1 MSKNEI
7 GLEPSI
13 SSDYYLKKIF
23 NPYKSN
29 LNPTNDREEMN
40 FIYTQPLPSYKNI
53 YTRENRNQV
62 LYKSQDDYENSYIKE
77 RYNKIKEENANLKLK
92 LFELERDYKIKKGEI
107 DEQVLIL
114 RDENSNL
121 QLQIQKILEKQK
133 MENSISD
140 NIHNENLALINN
152 INMLQ
157 NDSMILKDDI
167 TRKVADIEEKNKIIN
182 DLRNEKTI
190 LINEQISMKNQIGT
204 LNNDKEILLKQ
215 IKDLNETI
223 GEKIAPKLK
232 ENENS
237 LTKLQEQVENLRV
250 ENEKLKSD
258 NLLLFN
264 ENNIQKNLIQILTK
278 QNKKLL
284 GEIKTIYDRDILLM
298 DNMEKI
304 GSNSTNK
311 YKKIFDNN
319 KNQNEIFLEEEK
331 NILENSETYLDKN
344 YDIKECNKSEKS
356 EEICSSNNEND
367 NDNNDEDINK
377 MDNIQN
383 EVNVNVK
390 VNDEFI
396 KTNNNLN
403 KVKHQREIN
412 SLINNEIVVKRNK
425 ESFENENNKII
436 NYENNETDK
445 KYNLNLNYSED
456 LMKNE
461 QKQFAKKN
469 IPNPQISKEN
479 SSKKNKMKYRNYN
492 FNSQSFTEGN
502 FTQNKFTETDE
513 DLKIGNRTLNRNFK
527 TKNLNN
533 DIVINTDSD
542 KKDELYNTDGIF
554 NVQSKKDEIFMK
566 FENKLNNNENNY
578 EALDLNTNDE
588 NKKLNN
594 LNLYNNS
601 DNNVDENN
609 NILFHSQTKSQ
620 LSEYVED
627 LDVIQYK

>member
-1 MSKNEI
+1 M
-7 GLEPSI
+7 
-13 SSDYYLKKIF
+13 D
-23 NPYKSN
+23 NPYQSN
-29 LNPTNDREEMN
+29 LNPINDQPEMN
-40 FIYTQPLPSYKNI
+40 FIYTQPLPSYNNI
-53 YTRENRNQV
+53 FSRENRNQS
-62 LYKSQDDYENSYIKE
+62 LYKSQDDYENNYIKE

-92 LFELERDYKIKKGEI
+92 LFELEKEYKIKKGEM

-140 NIHNENLALINN
+140 NIHNENIALINN
-152 INMLQ
+152 INLLK
-157 NDSMILKDDI
+157 NDSMFLKDDI

-190 LINEQISMKNQIGT
+190 LLNDQKNMKNQIET

-215 IKDLNETI
+215 IKDLNDTI

-319 KNQNEIFLEEEK
+319 TNEHEILLEEEK
-331 NILENSETYLDKN
+331 NILENSERYVNKN
-344 YDIKECNKSEKS
+344 NDIKEYNKNEKS
-356 EEICSSNNEND
+356 EEIYSSSND
-367 NDNNDEDINK
+367 NDNEDIKEIN
-377 MDNIQN
+377 NIQN
-383 EVNVNVK
+383 
-390 VNDEFI
+390 D
-396 KTNNNLN
+396 NNLN

-425 ESFENENNKII
+425 ESFENENNKNIKINI
-436 NYENNETDK
+436 NYENNEIDK
-445 KYNLNLNYSED
+445 KYDLNLND
-456 LMKNE
+456 NDDILKNE
-461 QKQFAKKN
+461 QKKFQK
-469 IPNPQISKEN
+469 ISTSNPKILKEN
-479 SSKKNKMKYRNYN
+479 NSKKNKVKYRNYN

-527 TKNLNN
+527 QKNLSN

-554 NVQSKKDEIFMK
+554 NMQSKKEEIFMK
-566 FENKLNNNENNY
+566 FQNKLNNNENENNY
-578 EALDLNTNDE
+578 EAMNLNTND
-588 NKKLNN
+588 KSRKINN
-594 LNLYNNS
+594 LNLYNNN
-601 DNNVDENN
+601 DNNIDENN
-609 NILFHSQTKSQ
+609 NLLYQSQTKSQ

>member
-1 MSKNEI
+1 MSQNEI
-7 GLEPSI
+7 RLEPPI
-13 SSDYYLKKIF
+13 SSENYLKNIF

-29 LNPTNDREEMN
+29 LNPINEQPEMN
-40 FIYTQPLPSYKNI
+40 FIYTQPLPSYNNI
-53 YTRENRNQV
+53 FSRENRNQS
-62 LYKSQDDYENSYIKE
+62 LYKSQDDYENNYIKE

-92 LFELERDYKIKKGEI
+92 LFKLEKEYKIKKGEM

-140 NIHNENLALINN
+140 NIHNENIALINN
-152 INMLQ
+152 INLLK
-157 NDSMILKDDI
+157 NDSMFLKDDI

-190 LINEQISMKNQIGT
+190 LLNDQKNMKNQIET

-215 IKDLNETI
+215 IKDLNDTI

-319 KNQNEIFLEEEK
+319 TNEHEILLEEEK
-331 NILENSETYLDKN
+331 NILENSERYVNKN
-344 YDIKECNKSEKS
+344 NDIKEYNKNEKS
-356 EEICSSNNEND
+356 EEIWSSSND
-367 NDNNDEDINK
+367 NDNEDIKEIN
-377 MDNIQN
+377 NIQN
-383 EVNVNVK
+383 
-390 VNDEFI
+390 D
-396 KTNNNLN
+396 NNLN

-425 ESFENENNKII
+425 ESFENENNKNIKINI
-436 NYENNETDK
+436 NYENNEIDK
-445 KYNLNLNYSED
+445 KYDLNLND
-456 LMKNE
+456 NDDILKNE
-461 QKQFAKKN
+461 QKKFQKIN
-469 IPNPQISKEN
+469 ISNPKILKEN
-479 SSKKNKMKYRNYN
+479 NSKKNKVKYRNYN

-527 TKNLNN
+527 QKNLSN

-554 NVQSKKDEIFMK
+554 NMQSKKEEIFMK
-566 FENKLNNNENNY
+566 FQNKLNNNGNENNY
-578 EALDLNTNDE
+578 EAMNLNTND
-588 NKKLNN
+588 KSRKINN
-594 LNLYNNS
+594 LNLYNNN
-601 DNNVDENN
+601 DNNIDENN
-609 NILFHSQTKSQ
+609 NLLYQSQTKSQ

>member
-1 MSKNEI
+1 MSQNEI
-7 GLEPSI
+7 RLEPPI
-13 SSDYYLKKIF
+13 SSENYLKNIF

-29 LNPTNDREEMN
+29 LNPINDQPEMN
-40 FIYTQPLPSYKNI
+40 FIYTQPLPSYNNI
-53 YTRENRNQV
+53 FSRENRNQS
-62 LYKSQDDYENSYIKE
+62 LYKSQDDYENNYIKE

-92 LFELERDYKIKKGEI
+92 LFELEKEYKIKKGEM

-140 NIHNENLALINN
+140 NIHNENIALINN
-152 INMLQ
+152 INLLK
-157 NDSMILKDDI
+157 NDSMFLKDDI

-190 LINEQISMKNQIGT
+190 LLNDQKNMNNQIET

-215 IKDLNETI
+215 IKDLNDTI

-232 ENENS
+232 ENETS

-319 KNQNEIFLEEEK
+319 TNEHEILLEEEK
-331 NILENSETYLDKN
+331 NILENSEKYMDKYN
-344 YDIKECNKSEKS
+344 DIKDYNKNEKS
-356 EEICSSNNEND
+356 EEIYSSSNEND
-367 NDNNDEDINK
+367 NEDIK
-377 MDNIQN
+377 EIKSIQN
-383 EVNVNVK
+383 
-390 VNDEFI
+390 
-396 KTNNNLN
+396 NNNFN

-425 ESFENENNKII
+425 ESFENENNKNIKINI
-436 NYENNETDK
+436 NYENNEKDK
-445 KYNLNLNYSED
+445 KYDLNLND
-456 LMKNE
+456 NDDILKNE
-461 QKQFAKKN
+461 QKKFKKIN
-469 IPNPQISKEN
+469 ISNPNPKILKEN
-479 SSKKNKMKYRNYN
+479 NSKKNKVKYRNYN

-527 TKNLNN
+527 PKNLSN

-554 NVQSKKDEIFMK
+554 NIQSKKEEIFMK
-566 FENKLNNNENNY
+566 FQNKLNNYENENNY
-578 EALDLNTNDE
+578 ESMNFNTN
-588 NKKLNN
+588 NKNLKLNN

-601 DNNVDENN
+601 YINIDENN
-609 NILFHSQTKSQ
+609 NLLYQSQTKSQ

>member
-1 MSKNEI
+1 MSQNEI
-7 GLEPSI
+7 RLEPPI
-13 SSDYYLKKIF
+13 SSENYLKNIF

-29 LNPTNDREEMN
+29 LNPINDQPEMN
-40 FIYTQPLPSYKNI
+40 FIYTQPLPSYNNI
-53 YTRENRNQV
+53 FSRENRNQS
-62 LYKSQDDYENSYIKE
+62 LYKSQDDYENNYIKE

-92 LFELERDYKIKKGEI
+92 LFELEKEYKIKKGEM

-140 NIHNENLALINN
+140 NIHNENIALINN
-152 INMLQ
+152 INLLK
-157 NDSMILKDDI
+157 NDSMFLKDDI

-190 LINEQISMKNQIGT
+190 LLNDQKNMKNQIET

-215 IKDLNETI
+215 IKDLNDTI

-319 KNQNEIFLEEEK
+319 TNEHEILLEEEK
-331 NILENSETYLDKN
+331 NILENSERYVNKN
-344 YDIKECNKSEKS
+344 NDIKEYNKNEKS
-356 EEICSSNNEND
+356 EEKCSSSND
-367 NDNNDEDINK
+367 NDNEDIKEIN
-377 MDNIQN
+377 NIQN
-383 EVNVNVK
+383 
-390 VNDEFI
+390 D
-396 KTNNNLN
+396 NNLN

-425 ESFENENNKII
+425 ESFENENNKNIKINI
-436 NYENNETDK
+436 NYENNEIDK
-445 KYNLNLNYSED
+445 KYDLNLND
-456 LMKNE
+456 NDDILKNE
-461 QKQFAKKN
+461 QKKFQKIN
-469 IPNPQISKEN
+469 ISNPKILKEN
-479 SSKKNKMKYRNYN
+479 NSKKNKVKYRNYN
-492 FNSQSFTEGN
+492 FNSQSLTEGN

-527 TKNLNN
+527 QKNLSN

-554 NVQSKKDEIFMK
+554 NMQSKKEEIFMK
-566 FENKLNNNENNY
+566 FQNKLNNNGNENNY
-578 EALDLNTNDE
+578 EAMNLNTND
-588 NKKLNN
+588 KSRKINN
-594 LNLYNNS
+594 LNLYNNN
-601 DNNVDENN
+601 DNNIDENN
-609 NILFHSQTKSQ
+609 NLLYQSQTKSQ

>member
-1 MSKNEI
+1 MSQNEI
-7 GLEPSI
+7 RLESPI
-13 SSDYYLKKIF
+13 SSENYLKNIF

-29 LNPTNDREEMN
+29 LNPINDQPEMN
-40 FIYTQPLPSYKNI
+40 LIYTQPLPSYNNI
-53 YTRENRNQV
+53 FSRENRNQS
-62 LYKSQDDYENSYIKE
+62 LYKSQDDYENNYIKE

-92 LFELERDYKIKKGEI
+92 LFELEKEYKIKKGEM

-140 NIHNENLALINN
+140 NIHNENIALINN
-152 INMLQ
+152 INLLK
-157 NDSMILKDDI
+157 NDSMFLKDDI

-182 DLRNEKTI
+182 E
-190 LINEQISMKNQIGT
+190 
-204 LNNDKEILLKQ
+204 
-215 IKDLNETI
+215 IKDLNDTI

-264 ENNIQKNLIQILTK
+264 ENKKKKNLIQILTK

-319 KNQNEIFLEEEK
+319 TNEHEILLEEEK
-331 NILENSETYLDKN
+331 NILENSERYVNKN
-344 YDIKECNKSEKS
+344 NDIKEYNKNEKS
-356 EEICSSNNEND
+356 EEICSSSND
-367 NDNNDEDINK
+367 NDNEDIKEIN
-377 MDNIQN
+377 NIQN
-383 EVNVNVK
+383 
-390 VNDEFI
+390 D
-396 KTNNNLN
+396 NNLN

-425 ESFENENNKII
+425 ESFENENNKNIKINI
-436 NYENNETDK
+436 NYENNEIDK
-445 KYNLNLNYSED
+445 KYDLNLND
-456 LMKNE
+456 NDDILKNE
-461 QKQFAKKN
+461 QKKYQKMN
-469 IPNPQISKEN
+469 ISNPKILKEN
-479 SSKKNKMKYRNYN
+479 NSKKNKVKYRNYN

-527 TKNLNN
+527 QKNLSN

-554 NVQSKKDEIFMK
+554 NMQSKKEEIFMK
-566 FENKLNNNENNY
+566 FQNKLNNNENENNY
-578 EALDLNTNDE
+578 EAMNLNTND
-588 NKKLNN
+588 KSRKINN
-594 LNLYNNS
+594 LNLYNNN
-601 DNNVDENN
+601 DNNIDENN
-609 NILFHSQTKSQ
+609 NLLYQSQTKSQ

>member
-1 MSKNEI
+1 MSQNEI
-7 GLEPSI
+7 RLEPPI
-13 SSDYYLKKIF
+13 SSENYLKNIF

-29 LNPTNDREEMN
+29 LNPINDQPEMN
-40 FIYTQPLPSYKNI
+40 FIYTQPLPSYNNI
-53 YTRENRNQV
+53 FSRENRNQS
-62 LYKSQDDYENSYIKE
+62 LYKSQDDYENNYIKE

-92 LFELERDYKIKKGEI
+92 LFELEKEYKIKKGEM

-140 NIHNENLALINN
+140 NIHNENIALINN
-152 INMLQ
+152 INLLK
-157 NDSMILKDDI
+157 NDSMFLKDDI

-190 LINEQISMKNQIGT
+190 LLNDQKNMKNQIET

-215 IKDLNETI
+215 IKDLNDTI

-319 KNQNEIFLEEEK
+319 TNEHEILLEEEK
-331 NILENSETYLDKN
+331 NILENSERYVNKN
-344 YDIKECNKSEKS
+344 NDIKEYNKNEKS
-356 EEICSSNNEND
+356 EEICSSSND
-367 NDNNDEDINK
+367 NDNEDIKEIN
-377 MDNIQN
+377 NIQN
-383 EVNVNVK
+383 
-390 VNDEFI
+390 D
-396 KTNNNLN
+396 NNLN

-425 ESFENENNKII
+425 ESFENENNKNIKINI
-436 NYENNETDK
+436 NYENNEIDK
-445 KYNLNLNYSED
+445 KYGLNLND
-456 LMKNE
+456 NDDILKNE
-461 QKQFAKKN
+461 QKKFQKIN
-469 IPNPQISKEN
+469 ISNPKILKEN
-479 SSKKNKMKYRNYN
+479 NSKKNKVKYRNYN

-527 TKNLNN
+527 PKNLSN

-554 NVQSKKDEIFMK
+554 NMQSKKDEIFMK

-578 EALDLNTNDE
+578 EASGLNTNDE

>member
-1 MSKNEI
+1 MSQNEI
-7 GLEPSI
+7 RLEPPI
-13 SSDYYLKKIF
+13 SSENYLKNIC

-29 LNPTNDREEMN
+29 LNPINEQPEMN
-40 FIYTQPLPSYKNI
+40 FIYTQPLPSYNNI
-53 YTRENRNQV
+53 FSRENRNQS
-62 LYKSQDDYENSYIKE
+62 LYKSQDDYENNYIKE

-92 LFELERDYKIKKGEI
+92 LFELEKEYKIKKGEM

-140 NIHNENLALINN
+140 NIHNENIALINN
-152 INMLQ
+152 INLLK
-157 NDSMILKDDI
+157 NDSMFLKDDI

-190 LINEQISMKNQIGT
+190 LLNDQKNMKNQIET

-215 IKDLNETI
+215 IKDLNDTI

-319 KNQNEIFLEEEK
+319 TNEHEILLEEEK
-331 NILENSETYLDKN
+331 NILENSERYVNKN
-344 YDIKECNKSEKS
+344 NDIKEYNKNEKS
-356 EEICSSNNEND
+356 EEICSSSND
-367 NDNNDEDINK
+367 YDNEDIKEIN
-377 MDNIQN
+377 NIQN
-383 EVNVNVK
+383 
-390 VNDEFI
+390 D
-396 KTNNNLN
+396 NNLN

-425 ESFENENNKII
+425 ESFENENNKNIKINI
-436 NYENNETDK
+436 NYENNEIDK
-445 KYNLNLNYSED
+445 KYDLNLND
-456 LMKNE
+456 NDDILKNE
-461 QKQFAKKN
+461 QKKFQK
-469 IPNPQISKEN
+469 ISISNPKILKEN
-479 SSKKNKMKYRNYN
+479 NSKKNKVKYRNYN

-527 TKNLNN
+527 QKNLSN

-554 NVQSKKDEIFMK
+554 NMQSKKEEIFMK
-566 FENKLNNNENNY
+566 FQNKLNNNENENNY
-578 EALDLNTNDE
+578 EAMNLNTND
-588 NKKLNN
+588 KSRKINN
-594 LNLYNNS
+594 LNLYNNN
-601 DNNVDENN
+601 DNNIDENN
-609 NILFHSQTKSQ
+609 NLLYQSQTKSQ

-627 LDVIQYK
+627 VDVIQYK